1 MNQIFKNFILLVII
15 FFLGGT
21 LAGCGMQSLY
31 EGLDERDANEII
43 VLLYANGIKSDML
56 KVAEQRKTSF
66 SILVKMKD
74 LQKARKLLVENN
86 LPRPKGASL
95 GELFKGDELI
105 PTETAEKAKFL
116 AAIQGEIEETIG
128 RIDGV
133 VDVRAHINTPD
144 KDFFSE
150 DKTKKPTASVLVKY
164 IPDER
169 GEPPFEKKEMANLVA
184 NAVEGLDINDVSII
198 LSAVRQKAVSV
209 PVDPKTGLPQGMVS
223 FGPLKIAQESKGAF
237 KAIFTIFILLLAIL
251 SGGLAFTIYQLQMA
265 GFKVT
270 GQSAGSIDAQYSQAL
285 AQGEPA
291 QLTAGGGAPLPP
303 AGSGAEGLGEEG
315 LGAGEGI
322 GEGED
327 ISLGT

>member
-1 MNQIFKNFILLVII
+1 MNCFSYKKIILFVIL
-15 FFLGGT
+15 FFLGTT
-21 LAGCGMQSLY
+21 LAGCSMKSLY
-31 EGLDERDANEII
+31 EGLDERDTNEII
-43 VLLYANGIKSDML
+43 VLLDANGIKCEKL

-66 SILVKMKD
+66 TILVKAKD
-74 LQKARKLLVENN
+74 LEKARKLLVENN
-86 LPRPKGASL
+86 LPRPKGAGL
-95 GELFKGDELI
+95 GELFKENELI

-133 VDVRAHINTPD
+133 VDVRAHINTPE
-144 KDFFSE
+144 KNFFSE
-150 DKTKKPTASVLVKY
+150 DKTKKPTASILVKY

-169 GEPPFEKKEMANLVA
+169 GEPPFEKKEIANLVA

-198 LSAVRQKAVSV
+198 LSAVRQRQAFV
-209 PVDPKTGLPQGMVS
+209 PVDPKTGLPQGVVS

-251 SGGLAFTIYQLQMA
+251 SGGLAFTIYQLQMS
-265 GFKVT
+265 GFKAT
-270 GQSAGSIDAQYSQAL
+270 GQGAGAIDAQYSQAPG
-285 AQGEPA
+285 QGEPA
-291 QLTAGGGAPLPP
+291 QLTSGGGAPLPS
-303 AGSGAEGLGEEG
+303 AGPGAEGFSEEG
-315 LGAGEGI
+315 L